1 VSGKQGFAEDYI
13 PVNERIALFV
23 AKYPEGSLRP
33 LWPDEP
39 YRVLGEGE
47 TKWLVYGAC
56 AYRWPD
62 DPAPGVGMAWEPVPG
77 RTPYT
82 KGSELMVAE
91 TSAWGRALAA
101 IGIATNKSIASAE
114 EVRSARERS
123 QAPREGRKACRLVPR
138 HPPNRPP
145 RTEPL
150 RASRN
155 RSRSDG
161 HRQTYDPG
169 GDWTQEWR
177 RIHIDTSGWIRGGD
191 IPTYL
196 HRLRTRSLDA
206 DNFPSTLE
214 PGRA

>member
-1 VSGKQGFAEDYI
+1 MTKQGGFAEDYI
-13 PVNERIALFV
+13 PVNERIAAFI

-56 AYRWPD
+56 AYRHPD
-62 DPAPGVGMAWEPVPG
+62 DQAPGVGMAWEPVPG

-82 KGSELMVAE
+82 RGSELMVAE

-123 QAPREGRKACRLVPR
+123 GAPQSAAKPAAGRTASPEPKAPQ
-138 HPPNRPP
+138 N
-145 RTEPL
+145 
-150 RASRN
+150 AS
-155 RSRSDG
+155 
-161 HRQTYDPG
+161 
-169 GDWTQEWR
+169 QEVEW
-177 RIHIDTSGWIRGGD
+177 
-191 IPTYL
+191 
-196 HRLRTRSLDA
+196 
-206 DNFPSTLE
+206 
-214 PGRA
+214 

>member
-1 VSGKQGFAEDYI
+1 MSGKQGFAEDYI

-82 KGSELMVAE
+82 KGSELDGRRNERMGP
-91 TSAWGRALAA
+91 SAG
-101 IGIATNKSIASAE
+101 SH
-114 EVRSARERS
+114 
-123 QAPREGRKACRLVPR
+123 R
-138 HPPNRPP
+138 HRHQQ
-145 RTEPL
+145 E
-150 RASRN
+150 
-155 RSRSDG
+155 
-161 HRQTYDPG
+161 HRVG
-169 GDWTQEWR
+169 
-177 RIHIDTSGWIRGGD
+177 RGGQVR
-191 IPTYL
+191 P
-196 HRLRTRSLDA
+196 
-206 DNFPSTLE
+206 
-214 PGRA
+214 

>member
-1 VSGKQGFAEDYI
+1 MSKQGGFAEDYI

-39 YRVLGEGE
+39 YRVLGDGE

-56 AYRWPD
+56 AFRTPED
-62 DPAPGVGMAWEPVPG
+62 KAPGVGLAWEPVPG

-123 QAPREGRKACRLVPR
+123 GGFQSAGSKPAGTGATPKGNGAQS
-138 HPPNRPP
+138 
-145 RTEPL
+145 
-150 RASRN
+150 ASQDV
-155 RSRSDG
+155 SK
-161 HRQTYDPG
+161 G
-169 GDWTQEWR
+169 GDW
-177 RIHIDTSGWIRGGD
+177 
-191 IPTYL
+191 
-196 HRLRTRSLDA
+196 
-206 DNFPSTLE
+206 
-214 PGRA
+214 

>member
-1 VSGKQGFAEDYI
+1 MSKDNFAADYI
-13 PVNERIALFV
+13 PVNERIAAFI
-23 AKYPEGSLRP
+23 AKYPDGSLRP

-56 AYRWPD
+56 AFRTPE

-82 KGSELMVAE
+82 RGSELMVAE

-123 QAPREGRKACRLVPR
+123 GAPQRAASPSAGTTT
-138 HPPNRPP
+138 PPKPNGAQN
-145 RTEPL
+145 
-150 RASRN
+150 AS
-155 RSRSDG
+155 
-161 HRQTYDPG
+161 
-169 GDWTQEWR
+169 QEVAW
-177 RIHIDTSGWIRGGD
+177 
-191 IPTYL
+191 
-196 HRLRTRSLDA
+196 
-206 DNFPSTLE
+206 
-214 PGRA
+214 

>member
-1 VSGKQGFAEDYI
+1 MSKDNFAADYI
-13 PVNERIALFV
+13 PVNERIAAFI

-56 AYRWPD
+56 AFRTPD
-62 DPAPGVGMAWEPVPG
+62 DPAPGVGLAWEPVPG

-82 KGSELMVAE
+82 RGSELMVAE

-123 QAPREGRKACRLVPR
+123 GAPEKAASL
-138 HPPNRPP
+138 
-145 RTEPL
+145 TAGT
-150 RASRN
+150 RATPKPSAPQN
-155 RSRSDG
+155 AS
-161 HRQTYDPG
+161 
-169 GDWTQEWR
+169 EE
-177 RIHIDTSGWIRGGD
+177 
-191 IPTYL
+191 
-196 HRLRTRSLDA
+196 A
-206 DNFPSTLE
+206 DVWQS
-214 PGRA
+214 